1 MIRSIPLSPSESSAP
16 IHPHY
21 SPYPESYK
29 RIRGILAYQIGKRT
43 QPLPQRQVVVVQI
56 QTYHQS
62 TKACWTGIA
71 TTPPPTYLSSKKMM
85 LVDNRHSKSSIYDKR
100 KTKKKKSRFEI
111 HILFKILD
119 LCYSDL
125 HLNSTITSILKVIS
139 APPQSYSKPVTH
151 QIPIELKRGR

>member
-56 QTYHQS
+56 QTYHQF

-100 KTKKKKSRFEI
+100 KTKKKRVGLKFIFFLKFSTFVIVTYIQIQQSHPYWKS
-111 HILFKILD
+111 
-119 LCYSDL
+119 
-125 HLNSTITSILKVIS
+125 
-139 APPQSYSKPVTH
+139 
-151 QIPIELKRGR
+151 